1 MAIPTAAYAHV
12 RLTVTDIARSR
23 SFYDDVFGL
32 PVAVELPPE
41 ADEATK
47 EQLSFLFGG
56 VIYQLGDSLLGLR
69 PVADD
74 EFNENRTGLDHVSF
88 AVASRDDLDDAVTTL
103 DRLGVVHQGVKDIGA
118 GWILEFRDPD
128 NVALELFAPKPS

>member
-32 PVAVELPPE
+32 PVAVELPAD

-74 EFNENRTGLDHVSF
+74 SFNENRVGLDHISF
-88 AVASRDDLDDAVTTL
+88 AVASRGDLDDAVTTL
-103 DRLGVVHQGVKDIGA
+103 DRLGVVHGGVKDIGA